1 LKFLGG
7 VSINSGF
14 NRGGG
19 WQRRDNRGP
28 SVRINERIR
37 VKEIRV
43 IGAEGEQ
50 LGVMTPFEAI
60 KIARERGLDLVEVAA
75 SAQPPVCRIIDF
87 GKYQYEQKKKAHEA
101 KKKQVVIEVKE
112 IKFRPG
118 TDDHDYN
125 FKAKHAK
132 EILQDGNKVKATV
145 RFRGRE
151 ITHKELGMK
160 LINRLEKDLLEHGN
174 IEVRPRVEGMMMT
187 AIFAPKKVDK
197 PQEKPKPKP
206 PIAPQPP
213 REKKPAESNP
223 TASVAPAS
231 AAPVNEPAASVTP
244 VSEPVT
250 AVSST
255 EPAA

>member
-1 LKFLGG
+1 M
-7 VSINSGF
+7 
-14 NRGGG
+14 
-19 WQRRDNRGP
+19 
-28 SVRINERIR
+28 RINERIR
-37 VKEIRV
+37 VREVRV
-43 IGAEGEQ
+43 IDDEGEQ

-60 KIARERGLDLVEVAA
+60 KIARERGLDLVEVAPQ
-75 SAQPPVCRIIDF
+75 AQPPVCRIIDY
-87 GKYQYEQKKKAHEA
+87 GKFQYEQKKKAHEA

-112 IKFRPG
+112 IKFRPA

-125 FKAKHAK
+125 FKMKHAK

-160 LINRLEKDLLEHGN
+160 LLVRLEQDLAESGA

-206 PIAPQPP
+206 AAAPAP
-213 REKKPAESNP
+213 KPAES
-223 TASVAPAS
+223 S
-231 AAPVNEPAASVTP
+231 AAPAAVASKPEGQT
-244 VSEPVT
+244 
-250 AVSST
+250 
-255 EPAA
+255 